1 MISSEK
7 GVVLL
12 SRPGCAFHIIW
23 EYIEAWWVL
32 LKSKWRFLWMEGPD
46 LGALKQVQVNSGVK
60 EKISNF
66 ESWEAMCE
74 C

>member
-1 MISSEK
+1 M
-7 GVVLL
+7 
-12 SRPGCAFHIIW
+12 
-23 EYIEAWWVL
+23 
-32 LKSKWRFLWMEGPD
+32 KSKWRFLWMEGPD